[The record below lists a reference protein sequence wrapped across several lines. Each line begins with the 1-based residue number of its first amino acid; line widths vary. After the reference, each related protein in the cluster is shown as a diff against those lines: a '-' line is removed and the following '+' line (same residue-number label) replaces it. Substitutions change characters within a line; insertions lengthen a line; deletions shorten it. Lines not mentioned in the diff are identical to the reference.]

1 MRLSAFNVWP
11 DGAGG
16 KVFEPELGAYGS
28 TRAGRLW
35 VILAKAKLRTLRGTH
50 STVKYVTLMPH
61 WMTVSFLA
69 ALGMHLVVQL
79 WLSLRQ
85 TRHVS
90 AHRNEVPPAFA
101 DAVSAVEHAKAADYT
116 VARQRFG
123 RLELVF
129 DAILLLLLTLGGG
142 IAALGRLA
150 TAIAGANPIWAGTV
164 HVLLAL
170 LALSLASLPFSLWRT
185 FVLEARFGFNRTT
198 PAVFVVD
205 LFKSFGL
212 GGLLGGGIVALVLW
226 TMQASGERWWLVAWA
241 VWMAFSLL
249 LLWAWPRWIAGFF
262 NKFTLLTD
270 AALRERIDALLARCD
285 FHARDVYVMD
295 GSKRSAHGNAY
306 FTGLGREKRIV
317 FYDTLLQSL
326 APVQVEA
333 VLAHELA
340 HFKLKHIPQR
350 LFVSAAASLGG
361 FALLGWLSAQD
372 WFYTALGV
380 EQPSRS
386 AALLLF
392 VLVLPAFTWIL
403 TPLGAAWSRRHEFQA
418 DAFAARFSD
427 GPELGRALVRLY
439 RENASTLTPDPL
451 HSAFYDSHPPPVV
464 RIARLADPGSAQF
477 ALAAG
482 QTLQST

>member
-1 MRLSAFNVWP
+1 
-11 DGAGG
+11 
-16 KVFEPELGAYGS
+16 
-28 TRAGRLW
+28 
-35 VILAKAKLRTLRGTH
+35 
-50 STVKYVTLMPH
+50 
-61 WMTVSFLA
+61 MTISFLA
-69 ALGMHLVVQL
+69 ALGMHLVVQF
-79 WLSLRQ
+79 WLSFRQ
-85 TRHVS
+85 TRHVA
-90 AHRNEVPPAFA
+90 AHRSEVPAPFA
-101 DAVSAVEHAKAADYT
+101 DAVSAAEHTKAADYT
-116 VARQRFG
+116 VARQRFS

-129 DAILLLLLTLGGG
+129 DAIVLLILTLGGG

-150 TAIAGANPIWAGTV
+150 ATMAGANPIWAGTV

-170 LALSLASLPFSLWRT
+170 LAVSLVSLPFSVWRT

-205 LFKSFGL
+205 LLKAIAL
-212 GGLLGGGIVALVLW
+212 GGLLGGGVVALVLW
-226 TMQASGERWWLVAWA
+226 TMQASGARWWLIAWA

-262 NKFTLLTD
+262 NKFTPLTD

-326 APVQVEA
+326 SPVQVEA

-350 LFVSAAASLGG
+350 LIVSAAASLGG
-361 FALLGWLSAQD
+361 FALLGWLSAQG
-372 WFYTALGV
+372 WFYSALGV
-380 EQPSRS
+380 DQPGNS

-392 VLVLPAFTWIL
+392 ILVLPAFTWIL

-427 GPELGRALVRLY
+427 GPELGRALVSLY

-464 RIARLADPGSAQF
+464 RIARLVNPGGAQF
-477 ALAAG
+477 AVAAG
-482 QTLQST
+482 HATSST

>member
-1 MRLSAFNVWP
+1 
-11 DGAGG
+11 
-16 KVFEPELGAYGS
+16 
-28 TRAGRLW
+28 
-35 VILAKAKLRTLRGTH
+35 
-50 STVKYVTLMPH
+50 
-61 WMTVSFLA
+61 MTVAFLA
-69 ALGMHLVVQL
+69 ALAAHLGVQF
-79 WLSLRQ
+79 WLSGRQ
-85 TRHVS
+85 TRHVT
-90 AHRNEVPPAFA
+90 AHRSTVPPAFA
-101 DAVSAVEHAKAADYT
+101 AAVSTAEHSKAADYT
-116 VARQRFG
+116 VARQRLG
-123 RLELVF
+123 RLELVY
-129 DAILLLLLTLGGG
+129 DAVVLLVLTLGGG
-142 IAALGRLA
+142 IAALGTLA
-150 TAIAGANPIWAGTV
+150 AGLAGQHPIGAGTL

-170 LALSLASLPFSLWRT
+170 LAMSLASLPFAVWRT

-198 PAVFVVD
+198 AAIFVVD
-205 LFKSFGL
+205 LFKGAAL
-212 GGLLGGGIVALVLW
+212 GGLLGGAIVAVVLW
-226 TMQASGERWWLVAWA
+226 AMAASGTRWWLVAWA

-262 NKFTLLTD
+262 NKFTPLTD

-326 APVQVEA
+326 SPVQVEA

-340 HFKLKHIPQR
+340 HFKLRHIPQR
-350 LFVSAAASLGG
+350 LLVSAATSLGG

-372 WFYTALGV
+372 WFYSALGV
-380 EQPSRS
+380 DQPSDS

-392 VLVLPAFTWIL
+392 VLVLPAFTWVL

-418 DAFAARFSD
+418 DAFAAHFSD

-439 RENASTLTPDPL
+439 RDNASTLTPDPL

-464 RIARLADPGSAQF
+464 RISRLVAPGA
-477 ALAAG
+477 APVGLAAG
-482 QTLQST
+482 QALSSS